1 MSSENTGEQQAGRF
15 RKGQSGN
22 PAGRPRGARNT
33 ATLAAEAL
41 LAGEAAALTRKAIEL
56 ALAGDVVALRIC
68 LDRIYPA
75 RKDRPVA
82 FPLPPITSARD
93 AADIAAAVAQA
104 VAAGQLTPSEA
115 AEIGKVIEIYVKAYQ
130 TAELVDRSVPIN
142 QMTDEELLR
151 IIQNGST
158 ENTTPRLLT
167 IGSR

>member
-1 MSSENTGEQQAGRF
+1 MASENTGEQQAGRF

-93 AADIAAAVAQA
+93 AADIAAAVAEA
-104 VAAGQLTPSEA
+104 VAAGHLTPSEA
-115 AEIGKVIEIYVKAYQ
+115 ADIGKVIEIYVKAYQ
-130 TAELVDRSVPIN
+130 TAELVDRTVPVK
-142 QMTDEELLR
+142 QMTDEELMR
-151 IIQNGST
+151 IIRKGESPP
-158 ENTTPRLLT
+158 PRLLT
-167 IGSR
+167 IGSG

>member
-1 MSSENTGEQQAGRF
+1 MSFENTGEQQVGRF

-75 RKDRPVA
+75 RKDRPVT

-130 TAELVDRSVPIN
+130 TAELNDRIAPVEQLS
-142 QMTDEELLR
+142 DEELMR
-151 IIQNGST
+151 IIRNGSG
-158 ENTTPRLLT
+158 ESRPPRLIT